1 MTAAPAAGADRMRRR
16 FVVSG
21 RVQRVGF
28 RCTAAGLT
36 RSLGVAGTVRN
47 RPDGAV
53 EVETAAAPAVFD
65 RFHKKLSSEMPGRVD
80 SVRAE
85 TIADARRD
93 DAPDEFRIVP

>member
-21 RVQRVGF
+21 RVQGVGF
-28 RCTAAGLT
+28 RRPAARLT

-53 EVETAAAPAVFD
+53 EVETAAAPPVLD
-65 RFHKKLSSEMPGRVD
+65 RVHEKLSSEMPGRVD

-85 TIADARRD
+85 TIADARPD